1 MQIIITKKEF
11 NAGAA
16 ANLKLQL
23 LAKELGLGNRI
34 QFDQFELI
42 ATGSPRKGITIE
54 RENDALIV
62 SFSED
67 FVIDSIDLSVKI
79 SMPYIKMIA
88 AFKLAISMFKID
100 VEPIKKK
107 VTKFQKKWN

>member
-34 QFDQFELI
+34 QFDQFEMI
-42 ATGSPRKGITIE
+42 QTGSARKGITIE
-54 RENDALIV
+54 KENDTIIV
-62 SFSED
+62 TFSED
-67 FVIDSIDLSVKI
+67 FVIDAIDLSTKI
-79 SMPYIKMIA
+79 SMPYIKMLA
-88 AFKLAISMFKID
+88 AFKLAISMLKADIKGIEKKI
-100 VEPIKKK
+100 K
-107 VTKFQKKWN
+107 KFQKKWN